1 MENNFTLELIEQ
13 ARQAKS
19 PEALL
24 TLAEA
29 NGMTLTQ
36 DEARD
41 YFAQL
46 HEPCNQ
52 SGELSDEEL
61 NNVAGGGCHYKDG
74 RLIVTIDHYCSDSFW
89 RCKRCH
95 GHAYYRQSK
104 PDAHTCYDGKG
115 ISHLNCN
122 NCQFMVYEHGLWLCN
137 NPKFAKK

>member
-1 MENNFTLELIEQ
+1 MENKFTTELIEK
-13 ARQAKS
+13 ARQANSIAELLSLAK
-19 PEALL
+19 ENGIALSEDE
-24 TLAEA
+24 AEA
-29 NGMTLTQ
+29 
-36 DEARD
+36 

-46 HEPCNQ
+46 HQ

-61 NNVAGGGCHYKDG
+61 NNVSGGGCHYKNG
-74 RLIVTIDHYCSDSFW
+74 RLIVTIDHYCSNSFW

-95 GHAYYRQSK
+95 EHTYYRQSK

-137 NPKFAKK
+137 NPSSKNW